1 MATVTPTRT
10 LRLAGDGETVG
21 PQGRLSLKTRIL
33 PHNVPESFLTMGRSR
48 SNRVSRAQ
56 TRTSQEA
63 RDGGDC
69 SRTSVVQ
76 LLASVAEVQGDA
88 GCWRPCFTGA
98 EPGDLGRKDTPELTA
113 PVNTPAAGQ
122 RAGRFGKPFRAL
134 EFCNSCLI

>member
-33 PHNVPESFLTMGRSR
+33 PHNVPESFLTMGRSH
-48 SNRVSRAQ
+48 SDRVSRAQ

-76 LLASVAEVQGDA
+76 LLASVAEVA
-88 GCWRPCFTGA
+88 GGLALQALSRVTLA
-98 EPGDLGRKDTPELTA
+98 ERTP
-113 PVNTPAAGQ
+113 P
-122 RAGRFGKPFRAL
+122 
-134 EFCNSCLI
+134 S